1 MLILAALA
9 SAALG
14 GALGA
19 APGALDPEMEAL
31 MKRRDEK
38 RQQTGETQLV
48 QKRDSQALAAV
59 IPPAIADRLA
69 ACLAKANDKP
79 EDGLA
84 DAVAWAKEGGG
95 AYAVQCKGYSLGNA
109 RRFTEAAAAFEGGG
123 SMTGLEPVMRARLW
137 SQAGNA
143 ALASG
148 DAQRAARDL
157 DQALDK
163 PLPATLST
171 GEIHLDRARARVAL
185 NNPQGARTDLNQ
197 ALVLANADP
206 LAWLLSATLA
216 RRVNDLPLA
225 RLHIEEAAKRARND
239 GPIALEQGV
248 IYALSGDRDPAA
260 QAAFQRAIELS
271 PGSETA
277 TKAKAYLAQLSPET
291 ETPEPTPA
299 PVAKPVQTV
308 R

>member
-9 SAALG
+9 MAAQAAASG
-14 GALGA
+14 V

-38 RQQTGETQLV
+38 RQQTGETELM
-48 QKRDSQALAAV
+48 QKRDSQALATV

-69 ACLAKANDKP
+69 ACLAKANLTP

-84 DAVAWAKEGGG
+84 EAAAWAKDGGG
-95 AYAVQCKGYSLGNA
+95 AYAIQCKGYALGSEK
-109 RRFTEAAAAFEGGG
+109 RWREAAAAFESGAVV
-123 SMTGLEPVMRARLW
+123 TGLEPVMQARLW

-143 ALASG
+143 ALAGG
-148 DAQRAARDL
+148 DAQRAVSDL
-157 DQALDK
+157 DRALEK

-171 GEIHLDRARARVAL
+171 GEIHLDRARARVAI
-185 NNPQGARTDLNQ
+185 NNLQGARSDLNQ

-216 RRVNDLPLA
+216 RRMNDLPLA
-225 RLHIEEAAKRARND
+225 SLHIEEASKRARND
-239 GPIALEQGV
+239 APIALEQGV
-248 IYALSGDRDPAA
+248 IYALSGNRDPAA
-260 QAAFQRAIELS
+260 RAAFERAIELA
-271 PGSETA
+271 PASESA
-277 TKAKAYLAQLSPET
+277 AKAKAYLAQLGQASDA
-291 ETPEPTPA
+291 PA
-299 PVAKPVQTV
+299 TAPKPVQTV